1 MADNYVANAGS
12 GGKTFRSDQI
22 SSIDWPGVKV
32 AYGADGSATFVS
44 AAAPLPVGFNTVK
57 DGSGTLLTPLVD
69 SDGHTQIDVLALPAG
84 NLGMRAMAASLSVV
98 PANDITDG
106 TYIGDIKFGEA
117 MPAGTALIGKVGI
130 DQTTPGTTNAVVL
143 TTGSAAIG
151 KLAANTGVDIGDV
164 DVTSIVP
171 GIAATNLGKAEDAQ
185 HTSGDV
191 GVQVL
196 AVRNDT
202 LAALATTDGDYAPL
216 QVDAAGAVFAN
227 ALAAQQFSYGYD
239 GATQA
244 TLKRAN
250 IIASSSGTNE
260 LVAAVEGKKIRV
272 VSIAVIATSATAVNL
287 YFNDGTASLF
297 GGASNKVTIQS
308 TGVDGPAGFV
318 LPYNPAGWM
327 ETAAVNRAINLNLSG
342 AVAVAGS
349 VQYVEVD

>member
-69 SDGHTQIDVLALPAG
+69 SDGHTQIDVLALPAA

-130 DQTTPGTTNAVVL
+130 DQTTPGTTNAVV
-143 TTGSAAIG
+143 
-151 KLAANTGVDIGDV
+151 
-164 DVTSIVP
+164 VTSIVP

-272 VSIAVIATSATAVNL
+272 VSIAVIATSATAVSL

-297 GGASNKVTIQS
+297 GGASNKATIQS
-308 TGVDGPAGFV
+308 TGESGPSGFV

-327 ETAAVNRAINLNLSG
+327 ETAAATRALNLNLSA
-342 AVAVAGS
+342 AVAVMGS

>member
-130 DQTTPGTTNAVVL
+130 DQTTPGTTNAVV
-143 TTGSAAIG
+143 
-151 KLAANTGVDIGDV
+151 
-164 DVTSIVP
+164 VTSIVP